1 MTREKRSSFS
11 FKLTFL
17 KKDNPPLLEYHCT
30 LEKKAKKNED
40 KEEKNGGKITS
51 KKDKQKKGEKNLSK
65 TFRKQYYLFNRQVKK
80 G

>member
-1 MTREKRSSFS
+1 MTREKRNSFS

-40 KEEKNGGKITS
+40 KEEKNGGKIKS
-51 KKDKQKKGEKNLSK
+51 KKDKQKKKWKKKSKQNLQE
-65 TFRKQYYLFNRQVKK
+65 TVLPI
-80 G
+80 

>member
-1 MTREKRSSFS
+1 MTREKSNSFS

-30 LEKKAKKNED
+30 LKKKVKKKED
-40 KEEKNGGKITS
+40 KEKKMGEKLQAKKIN
-51 KKDKQKKGEKNLSK
+51 KKKGEKNLSK